1 MEPPKY
7 SVVMPLY
14 NKEQYVER
22 AIASVFNQQCTDGEA
37 VLQYELIVV
46 DDGSSDRSA
55 SVAAKC
61 IDGHSNCKLVQQRN
75 SGVGAARNRGVA
87 ESTGEYVCF
96 LDADD
101 WWEPSFLQQI
111 NRLIHACPNAGIY
124 CTGYYLVKNGKQSIA
139 PIGVEKDFESGYID
153 YCRTYCR
160 TLCMPVTSSSSAVR
174 RGCFDAV
181 GGFDEKLSF
190 GEDFHLWIRLALKYP
205 VALVNRPLA
214 NYFQDLP
221 PMKRATRRLHN
232 PERHMLWNL
241 GSMEAAER
249 ENKEVKR
256 LFDLL
261 RSGGLYRYYLSRQY
275 HDATL
280 PELAK
285 IDWSTLSA
293 KAKKKYTIPLWV
305 ARTRFTLDEWGAACK
320 RHILAALSRGSK

>member
-1 MEPPKY
+1 MTK
-7 SVVMPLY
+7 VTVLVAVY
-14 NKEQYVER
+14 N
-22 AIASVFNQQCTDGEA
+22 ASAFLSDCLDSLLNQTLRDIQVIC
-37 VLQYELIVV
+37 I
-46 DDGSSDRSA
+46 DDCSTDRSLEILQDYA
-55 SVAAKC
+55 
-61 IDGHSNCKLVQQRN
+61 QRDN
-75 SGVGAARNRGVA
+75 RIEVIRLNENHGQAYARNEGLKMA
-87 ESTGEYVCF
+87 KGQYVCF

-160 TLCMPVTSSSSAVR
+160 TLCMPVTSSSTAVR

-221 PMKRATRRLHN
+221 PKKRATRRLHD

-241 GSMEAAER
+241 GSMEDAER

-261 RSGGLYRYYLSRQY
+261 RSGGLYRYYLSRRY

-320 RHILAALSRGSK
+320 RHILAALSRGRK

>member
-1 MEPPKY
+1 MEHPKF

-22 AIASVFNQQCTDGEA
+22 AIASVLNQQCTDGED
-37 VLQYELIVV
+37 VFQYELIVV
-46 DDGSSDRSA
+46 DDGSSDCSA
-55 SVAAKC
+55 QIAGKC
-61 IDGHSNCKLVQQRN
+61 IAGHSTCKLVQQRN

-87 ESTGEYVCF
+87 ESTGEYICF

-101 WWEPSFLQQI
+101 WWEPCFLQQI
-111 NRLIHACPNAGIY
+111 NRLTHTCPDAGIY
-124 CTGYYLVKNGKQSIA
+124 CTGYYLVKNGTQTIA
-139 PIGVEKDFESGYID
+139 PIGVEKKFETGYID

-160 TLCMPVTSSSSAVR
+160 TLCMPVTSSSTAVR
-174 RGCFDAV
+174 RDCFDAV
-181 GGFDEKLSF
+181 GAFDENLSF

-205 VALVNRPLA
+205 VALVNKPLA

-221 PMKRATRRLHN
+221 PKKRATRRLHT

-241 GSMEAAER
+241 GSMESAER
-249 ENKEVKR
+249 ENKEVKK

-261 RSGGLYRYYLSRQY
+261 RSGGLYRYYLSRRY

-285 IDWSTLSA
+285 IDWTNLSA

-305 ARTRFTLDEWGAACK
+305 ARTRFTLSEWGVACK
-320 RHILAALSRGSK
+320 RFILTSLSRGKK